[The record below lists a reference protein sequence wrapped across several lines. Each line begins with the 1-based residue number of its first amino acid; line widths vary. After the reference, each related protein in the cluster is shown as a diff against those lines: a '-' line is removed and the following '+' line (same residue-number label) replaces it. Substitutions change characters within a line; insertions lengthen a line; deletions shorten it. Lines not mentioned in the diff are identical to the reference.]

1 LTRPLMGDPFYYNG
15 LGDCIL
21 NKISY
26 DIEQFAGA
34 GGQLKGKMAVSIFR
48 SMLFGELSGGKFYY
62 HIIRIVLIWA
72 HPIWSEG
79 T

>member
-1 LTRPLMGDPFYYNG
+1 M
-15 LGDCIL
+15 
-21 NKISY
+21 NKMSY

-34 GGQLKGKMAVSIFR
+34 GGQLKGKMAVSLFR
-48 SMLFGELSGGKFYY
+48 SMLSGELLGGKFYY

-79 T
+79 TYDSI